1 MSSANVVYEIEFG
14 DKVLSTSICRVEVFN
29 IRIIT
34 DVKGATDVSFSHV
47 SGTNVDLEV
56 SWFGKLLV
64 AAKIGAR
71 YLLSLLQGLSRMLT
85 VNVVLQLSL
94 TGALQIA
101 KWTIGVL
108 LFHMRLELGICS
120 KAEMD
125 RCPI

>member
-1 MSSANVVYEIEFG
+1 MSSANVVYEIELG

-47 SGTNVDLEV
+47 SGTDVDLEV
-56 SWFGKLLV
+56 SWFGKLLI

-101 KWTIGVL
+101 ERTIGML
-108 LFHMRLELGICS
+108 LFHVRLKLGICS
-120 KAEMD
+120 ETEIN
-125 RCPI
+125 RCPV